1 MKITGLKI
9 FVGTV
14 TLCVAAGIVTAFVV
28 VGSPSQERA
37 RRMDQQRVNNL
48 QQITYALDSY
58 YALKKNIPDDLKQL
72 AGTQDVYLESIN
84 DPQTKQAYDYRK
96 IDETK
101 YELCAAFETAAQ
113 KSEDTGVTKP
123 AGYGPY
129 DTMWQHGVGRQCFE
143 LQVRTANKPDKP
155 LVP

>member
-1 MKITGLKI
+1 MKITGIKI
-9 FVGTV
+9 FVGLV
-14 TLCVAAGIVTAFVV
+14 TLCVAAGIVAAFVV

-58 YALKKNIPDDLKQL
+58 YMLKKDIPPSLKEL

-84 DPQTKQAYDYRK
+84 DPQTKEEYAYRK
-96 IDETK
+96 IEATK
-101 YELCAAFETAAQ
+101 YELCATFETEAQ
-113 KSEDTGVTKP
+113 KSDVTGMAKP
-123 AGYGPY
+123 VGYGPY
-129 DTMWQHGVGRQCFE
+129 DTMWQHGLGRQCFE